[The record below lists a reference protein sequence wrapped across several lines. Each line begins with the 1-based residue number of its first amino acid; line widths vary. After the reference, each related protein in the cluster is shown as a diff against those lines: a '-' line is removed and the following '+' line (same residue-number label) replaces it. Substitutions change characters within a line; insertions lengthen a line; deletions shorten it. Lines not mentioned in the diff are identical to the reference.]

1 MDEVERLKD
10 AKEQEHYDYL
20 TNRKELFRVHSLFDG
35 FPTTGYQI
43 DFVIEKLNE
52 FRNQLAKREVDMEQ
66 VEVAIYDTEDP
77 NDLSIDICW
86 NEYETE
92 EEYKQRIEA
101 EMEQHREMVKEK
113 YHYLKKV
120 VLENYD
126 AVCNIIDAEKIK
138 KSGKL

>member
-20 TNRKELFRVHSLFDG
+20 NNRKELFRVHNLFDG

-43 DFVIEKLNE
+43 DFVIEKLTE

-92 EEYKQRIEA
+92 EEYKQRIET

-126 AVCNIIDAEKIK
+126 AVCNIIEEEKLK
-138 KSGKL
+138 NKNL

>member
-10 AKEQEHYDYL
+10 AKERDHYDYL
-20 TNRKELFRVHSLFDG
+20 TNRKDLFKVHSLFDG
-35 FPTTGYQI
+35 FPVMGYQI
-43 DFVIEKLNE
+43 DFVIEKLTE
-52 FRNQLAKREVDMEQ
+52 FRNQLAKREVDMER
-66 VEVAIYDTEDP
+66 VEVAIYDTENP

-92 EEYKQRIEA
+92 EEYKQRIET
-101 EMEQHREMVKEK
+101 EMEQHRKMVKEK
-113 YHYLKKV
+113 YHYLKKT

-126 AVCNIIDAEKIK
+126 AVCNIIDEEKIK